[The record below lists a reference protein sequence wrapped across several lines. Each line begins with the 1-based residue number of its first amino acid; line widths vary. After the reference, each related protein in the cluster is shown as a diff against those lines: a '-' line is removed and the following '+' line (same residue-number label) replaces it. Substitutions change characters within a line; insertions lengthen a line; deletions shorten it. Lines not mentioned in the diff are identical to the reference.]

1 MSATVRRVLMRD
13 FAQPRTGSCRTC
25 GRRLVQA
32 KWSTYHPAQ
41 SLQPGDVCYAL
52 LPLAAAGLYLSFD
65 VSADEFIPDPL
76 WGVYY
81 ELSSTEGHVQEFA
94 DEVAARVAVAASPT
108 DRGLRLWS
116 DEKNQ
121 WEQVD

>member
-1 MSATVRRVLMRD
+1 MRD
-13 FAQPRTGSCRTC
+13 FSQPRTGSCRSC
-25 GRRLVQA
+25 GRRLVQT

-52 LPLAAAGLYLSFD
+52 IPIPAIGLLHLSFN

-81 ELSSTEGHVQEFA
+81 ELSSTEGRVWEFT
-94 DEVAARVAVAASPT
+94 DEATARAAVAESPT